1 VLRIRLDRYVL
12 TEILG
17 PLALGFLVY
26 TFILLL
32 RFLFQ
37 SAEMIIRRG
46 LAASVVGKL
55 LLVSLPN
62 IVVLTLPM
70 SLLFGILIAVGR
82 LSSDS
87 ELVAMRSCGL
97 SLLALYRPILL
108 LSALFTGL
116 NTLLMLYVL
125 PWGNHSLQQLRLDI
139 LTQTMSQ
146 QVEARVFYEEWAG
159 KTIYVFET
167 PRPGNRWK
175 GVFLAEAPTGP
186 NVAGQVT
193 TADWGDIIVDQ
204 AGERVVLH
212 LTNAFRHAV
221 QLNAPD
227 HYEVSKYVNLDVVL
241 EDQFTS
247 EQRAKISASKGI
259 RELTLRELRK
269 IHGDPAAPAEQRNLA
284 EVEIHKKFSIP
295 MACMVFGL
303 FALPLGINNRRG
315 GKASGFAM
323 SIGVIILYYV
333 MLNNGEEAAHNARMA
348 PWLAMWLPN
357 IVLAAGGIFLLVRR
371 NRDKSLLLGRIDR
384 WVRIELWGRLGELRR
399 RARSHARASGGR
411 DGAADPATA
420 AASAAT
426 ATPATAATSATAASP
441 PTALKTAGRARRLGA
456 TAPKLVLRLPRPR
469 IVFPG
474 ILDRY
479 VASLFGR
486 VFVLVLLSGV
496 ALYLIFD
503 LSDQFDEILKHK
515 VPAAVLVRYY
525 KYLSLQ
531 IFYEI
536 SPILVLVT
544 TLLTFIL
551 LTRTNEI
558 TASKALGMSLY
569 RLALPAVFAALMV
582 TALCGYLE
590 AGVLPAANE
599 RVAQAKDRIHG
610 RPTSRSYR
618 RADRQWLFGQGRYI
632 YNYTYYDR
640 QLKTLQR
647 LQVFD
652 FDHDH
657 RLTRRLFTESARY
670 IGDDAW
676 VFSKGWARS
685 FKGAELAGFESFDRP
700 TIVRYPETPAY
711 FDTEIRPPDQMGYRE
726 LKEYI
731 QEMRESGAAVPEL
744 EVSLYNKIAFPVI
757 SFVMSLVALP
767 FAFRIGRQGTLY
779 GIGLSIILGMFFMAI
794 FAFFTKLG
802 EAGALP
808 PLLAVWSPGAVFTL
822 LSMYLFLGVRT

>member
-1 VLRIRLDRYVL
+1 VLRIRLDRYIL
-12 TEILG
+12 SEIMG
-17 PLALGFLVY
+17 PLGLGFLVY

-46 LAASVVGKL
+46 LPASVVGKL

-87 ELVAMRSCGL
+87 ELIAMRASGL
-97 SLLALYRPILL
+97 SLLVLYRPILV
-108 LSALFTGL
+108 LSGVFTVM

-125 PWGNHSLQQLRLDI
+125 PWGNHSLQELRLEI
-139 LTQTMSQ
+139 MTQTMSQ

-167 PRPGNRWK
+167 PPPGNRWK
-175 GVFLAEAPTGP
+175 GVFLAEAPTGA
-186 NVAGQVT
+186 NAAGQIT

-204 AGERVVLH
+204 AGERVVLR
-212 LTNAFRHAV
+212 LSNAYRHSV
-221 QLNAPD
+221 ELGAPD
-227 HYEVSKYVNLDVVL
+227 HYEVSKYANLDVVL

-247 EQRAKISASKGI
+247 EQKAKIAASKGI

-269 IHGDPAAPAEQRNLA
+269 IDNDPAAPAEQRSLA
-284 EVEIHKKFSIP
+284 QVEMHKKFSIP

-315 GKASGFAM
+315 GKASGFAI

-357 IVLAAGGIFLLVRR
+357 LTLAAAGIFLLVRR

-384 WVRIELWGRLGELRR
+384 WVRIELWARLRELRR
-399 RARSHARASGGR
+399 PTGGAPTPA
-411 DGAADPATA
+411 GAA
-420 AASAAT
+420 AASPTRRT
-426 ATPATAATSATAASP
+426 AET
-441 PTALKTAGRARRLGA
+441 
-456 TAPKLVLRLPRPR
+456 PKLVLRLPRPR
-469 IVFPG
+469 IPFPG

-479 VASLFGR
+479 VATLFGR

-496 ALYLIFD
+496 ALYVIFD
-503 LSDQFDEILKHK
+503 LSDQFDEILRHK
-515 VPAAVLVRYY
+515 VPTAVILRYY
-525 KYLSLQ
+525 KYLAVQ

-544 TLLTFIL
+544 TLITFIL

-558 TASKALGMSLY
+558 TACKALGMSLY

-599 RVAQAKDRIHG
+599 RVAQAKDQIHG
-610 RPTSRSYR
+610 RTTSRSYR

-632 YNYTYYDR
+632 YNYTLYDR

-652 FDHDH
+652 FDPQH
-657 RLTRRLFTESARY
+657 RLTRRLFTESAKY
-670 IGDDAW
+670 AGDDSW
-676 VFSKGWARS
+676 VFTKGWARI
-685 FKGAELAGFESFDRP
+685 FRGAELAGFESFDHP
-700 TIVRYPETPAY
+700 TIVRYPETPGY

-731 QEMRESGAAVPEL
+731 EEMKESGAPVPEL
-744 EVSLYNKIAFPVI
+744 QVSLYNKIAFPVI

-779 GIGLSIILGMFFMAI
+779 GIGLSLVLGMFFMAI

-808 PLLAVWSPGAVFTL
+808 PLLSVWSPGAVFAL